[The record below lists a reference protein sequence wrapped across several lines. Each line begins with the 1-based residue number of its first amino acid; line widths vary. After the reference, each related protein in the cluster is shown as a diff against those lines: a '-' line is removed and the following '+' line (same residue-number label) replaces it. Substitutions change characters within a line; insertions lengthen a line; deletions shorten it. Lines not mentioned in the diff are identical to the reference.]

1 MSDLR
6 KIPGVGARI
15 EQAMQA
21 IGIRCIADLVG
32 RDPEELYCLD
42 CRQKGFQEDRCAGQ
56 EKKAAVCLSRACAAG
71 SGKIEVVV
79 LERGALLRK
88 RRQVT

>member
-32 RDPEELYCLD
+32 RDPEELY
-42 CRQKGFQEDRCAGQ
+42 
-56 EKKAAVCLSRACAAG
+56 LS
-71 SGKIEVVV
+71 
-79 LERGALLRK
+79 LLHI
-88 RRQVT
+88 